1 MGMPDLR
8 EDCPWS
14 MARDGNGSSSS
25 SSAKPFSLSNLLHS
39 EQPSLSPSSSSSTTT
54 MDSKSSG
61 RFVVPAPSEPG
72 KKIEMY

>member
-1 MGMPDLR
+1 MDSLR
-8 EDCPWS
+8 QQSLTPS
-14 MARDGNGSSSS
+14 FLYSSS

-61 RFVVPAPSEPG
+61 RFVVPAPREPG